1 MNPILLL
8 VYNTTDAQLRLA
20 KLCVESI
27 FTQTIPVHLLL
38 VDNGSSVD
46 TATRDWTEALVA
58 PAPHTLEVRRHRE
71 NTAPTSIVN
80 RECATLFAL
89 GAKHVL
95 GVPSDAILPP
105 YCYEQLLSCSTRGF
119 VAAYMHSPEPPQVP
133 ESLASAAVWPEKP
146 VPHILH
152 ENMHVALTLTRKWAF
167 DALVAQDGYFMD
179 EGMFMY
185 ACDLD
190 LKTRI
195 AKVGIVGAQTDITVY
210 HYSSACWRLATPEV
224 ARTIT
229 TQANNDRAYLARK
242 QAANG

>member
-1 MNPILLL
+1 M
-8 VYNTTDAQLRLA
+8 
-20 KLCVESI
+20 
-27 FTQTIPVHLLL
+27 
-38 VDNGSSVD
+38 
-46 TATRDWTEALVA
+46 
-58 PAPHTLEVRRHRE
+58 
-71 NTAPTSIVN
+71 N

-105 YCYEQLLSCSTRGF
+105 LTATNSCFPAQRAGF
-119 VAAYMHSPEPPQVP
+119 VAAYMHSPVPPQVP
-133 ESLASAAVWPEKP
+133 VSLASAAVWPEKP